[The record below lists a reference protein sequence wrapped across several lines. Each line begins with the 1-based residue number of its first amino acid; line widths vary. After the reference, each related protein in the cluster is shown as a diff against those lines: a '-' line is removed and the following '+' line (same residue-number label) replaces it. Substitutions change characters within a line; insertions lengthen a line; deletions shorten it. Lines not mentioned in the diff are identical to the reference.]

1 MITGVNK
8 VLIGVRDQDRANA
21 FWTKTMS
28 FELVQDV
35 PHEGERCL
43 SDRSGRRQP
52 NAAGRTVEPAPPV
65 VGAQLASVGP
75 TTRRWLRPSSTRGG
89 EATWSLLRRRISRTM
104 RTLQRN
110 G

>member
-43 SDRSGRRQP
+43 SDPKRTKAA
-52 NAAGRTVEPAPPV
+52 NAGGRTVEPAPPV
-65 VGAQLASVGP
+65 VGAQLGPVG
-75 TTRRWLRPSSTRGG
+75 RRRDAGSGLASTRGG
-89 EATWSLLRRRISRTM
+89 EVTWSLLRRRMSRTM